1 MSQFDSLFKTNAEPK
16 TETKPKDKPA
26 KKKAVSS
33 PSLAAVKTLTPA
45 KAEKRQTG
53 KSSNPD
59 YAQVLTYIKR
69 DTHRAVKKALLD
81 DAANRDLSDLVEQLL
96 ADWVK
101 KIPGSV
107 FVIKR

>member
-16 TETKPKDKPA
+16 TKLKTEAKPKDKPA
-26 KKKAVSS
+26 RKKPVAS
-33 PSLAAVKTLTPA
+33 PSPAAIVSPSETAKT
-45 KAEKRQTG
+45 EKRATG

-81 DAANRDLSDLVEQLL
+81 DAANRDLSDLVEELL
-96 ADWVK
+96 SRWVK
-101 KIPGSV
+101 NDSQ
-107 FVIKR
+107 